1 MPLPATREMPPTLA
15 STITD
20 QEGTGVARTRRPASG
35 TAGSAAET
43 VGQRLARLRRERGL
57 TQAELAGR
65 LGIAQPIVSDYE
77 RGELRLHG
85 QLIVRLTAILG
96 VSADELLGLTP
107 IPADGPQVQRRL
119 VRRLRAIDR
128 LPRRDQQAL
137 FRTIDAFLK
146 SAAGG

>member
-1 MPLPATREMPPTLA
+1 MPAPATLETPRTLA
-15 STITD
+15 STASV
-20 QEGTGVARTRRPASG
+20 QEGQGVAHTKRRTSG
-35 TAGSAAET
+35 TAATPAET

-57 TQAELAGR
+57 TQVELAER

-85 QLIVRLTAILG
+85 QLIVRLTEILG

-107 IPADGPQVQRRL
+107 TPAAGPLAQRRL

-146 SAAGG
+146 SAGGG